1 MKWLLIAVAMNLN
14 IVYQDQETCEI
25 AADKVNELR
34 KVEAVCI
41 PLGENLKEKKRSE
54 KMDAFVD
61 KFLEIV
67 KRIKEFEEKQK
78 DPEETEQ
85 DTEQTLD
92 LGQKQVD
99 FSVNSVYNT

>member
-41 PLGENLKEKKRSE
+41 PLGESLKEKNRYE

-61 KFLEIV
+61 KFLDIV
-67 KRIKEFEEKQK
+67 EKIKDFEEKHK
-78 DPEETEQ
+78 DPQETQE
-85 DTEQTLD
+85 DTEKTLNP
-92 LGQKQVD
+92 GQKQVD